1 MTELLLVN
9 FYPDFY
15 NEPKSEPKKAQAKSL
30 EFAKVKCFGV
40 GYMGSKNKIV
50 KKLIPQLP
58 SAKYFVDLF
67 AGGGGSS
74 TGYKRAGCKV
84 LLANEFVPIAADTYS
99 ANYPNTIVLRDD
111 IRKLTPEMV
120 MEKAGIKKY
129 ELDILDGSPPCC
141 AFSTCGA
148 RDKNWGDKIKKYSDK
163 AQSNIEDLFF
173 DFIRMAKGI
182 MPKVIIAENVTGL
195 VKGSA
200 IGYFNNIMRAFKDI
214 GYQPH
219 AKIMDASDYGVPQAR
234 QRVIFVCFR
243 NDIKE
248 PEQIYPKPLDY
259 KISAEQALKDIK
271 LTNDE
276 LEYTNIRKYAVYKQL
291 ITLKEGEKDFNLAKI
306 NRKKPSPTITATIG
320 NRGAK
325 NVCHWD
331 NRALCVREVKRLFAL
346 DDDYILLGTTQQQ
359 MERMGRMVAPD
370 IYKHLV
376 TNLINQGVFND

>member
-1 MTELLLVN
+1 MPNVIS
-9 FYPDFY
+9 F
-15 NEPKSEPKKAQAKSL
+15 
-30 EFAKVKCFGV
+30 
-40 GYMGSKNKIV
+40 
-50 KKLIPQLP
+50 
-58 SAKYFVDLF
+58 F

-99 ANYPNTIVLRDD
+99 ANYPDTIMLRDD
-111 IRKLTPEMV
+111 IRDLTPEIIL
-120 MEKAGIKKY
+120 ERTGLKKY

-148 RDKNWGDKIKKYSDK
+148 RDKNWGDKVKKYSDK
-163 AQSNIEDLFF
+163 SQSNIEDLFF

-200 IGYFNNIMRAFKDI
+200 IGYFNNIMREFKHI
-214 GYQPH
+214 GYKPH
-219 AKIMDASDYGVPQAR
+219 AKILNAAHFETPQAR
-234 QRVIFVCFR
+234 ERVIFVCCR
-243 NDIKE
+243 DDIKE
-248 PEQIYPKPLDY
+248 PSEIYAKPL
-259 KISAEQALKDIK
+259 KTQISAEQALKDIK

-276 LEYTNIRKYAVYKQL
+276 LEYTNISKYAVYKQL
-291 ITLKEGEKDFNLAKI
+291 VALKEGAKDFNLAKI

-346 DDDYILLGTTQQQ
+346 DDDYILLGTIQQQ
-359 MERMGRMVAPD
+359 LERMGRMVAPNV
-370 IYKHLV
+370 YKHLV
-376 TNLINQGVFND
+376 SHLIAQGVFND